1 MTLRGIVK
9 IKTTLVTEYGKG
21 SSRPKG
27 QQLAEMTGGSKEL
40 ALAVAWGFASYTGL
54 IEQPH

>member
-1 MTLRGIVK
+1 MK
-9 IKTTLVTEYGKG
+9 ITKTTLVTEYGKG
-21 SSRPKG
+21 SAKPTG
-27 QQLAEMTGGSKEL
+27 QQLVEMTGGSEEL

>member
-1 MTLRGIVK
+1 MRGIVK